1 MVLIIGST
9 LILTSIFVEELFALF
24 LRYPRLRSAKL
35 IYSYCEWQAGSTLQ
49 LQRLAHEN
57 LGLGTW
63 TRTDEA
69 IPVTEPGDTLGVLE
83 VTDSKHV
90 HMVIPTE
97 ELNRVDSAAD
107 SAKFN
112 LLDPVVVD

>member
-1 MVLIIGST
+1 MLIST
-9 LILTSIFVEELFALF
+9 FVEELFALL

-35 IYSYCEWQAGSTLQ
+35 MYSHAEWQAGSTLQ

-69 IPVTEPGDTLGVLE
+69 IPITEPGDTLGVLD
-83 VTDSKHV
+83 VANSKHAR
-90 HMVIPTE
+90 MVVPTE
-97 ELNRVDSAAD
+97 ELDIVDSVEGPFVN
-107 SAKFN
+107 AKPTARYSRLPSTEN
-112 LLDPVVVD
+112 L